1 MESIGRAPVL
11 KDDLEFVED
20 RTNSMLGRRRL
31 VEFLLNISISNSSF
45 VKITM
50 HPVTNEIA
58 IRVPIS
64 LLFDQIKIS

>member
-11 KDDLEFVED
+11 KDDLGFVED